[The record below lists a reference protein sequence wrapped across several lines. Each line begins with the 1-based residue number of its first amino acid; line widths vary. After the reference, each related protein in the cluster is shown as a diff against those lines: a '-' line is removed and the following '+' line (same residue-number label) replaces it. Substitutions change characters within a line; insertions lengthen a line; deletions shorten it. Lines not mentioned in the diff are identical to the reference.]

1 MVRPVMAPE
10 SAARIVKVEARRSGS
25 SQGKIAMCAVRC
37 VEESQEVNHGNLGI
51 VDMQQIAAQSACF
64 GQPRF
69 FHVDKA
75 SHKVFRWK
83 SKEWQLVLKGLDDA
97 NFLLSGQIAQAMAL
111 ITTESVSD
119 PLA

>member
-1 MVRPVMAPE
+1 M
-10 SAARIVKVEARRSGS
+10 
-25 SQGKIAMCAVRC
+25 
-37 VEESQEVNHGNLGI
+37 NHGNLGI
-51 VDMQQIAAQSACF
+51 VDMQQIAAQSASF

-111 ITTESVSD
+111 ITDESVSD